1 MNVSLSDIK
10 NRVKEGKIKEALSLI
25 KQMEQESP
33 LCPAVLVLKGRCIQ
47 LDDEK
52 TPYEL
57 SDAEEAFK
65 RAIEMDE
72 DYTPAIV
79 ELAWFYLNVFDDA
92 KRAAKLFET
101 AVTAHRQV
109 LTEAVVGKAKC
120 LMESKSKEAA
130 KTYLEEI
137 IHSCLDA
144 NELRKVLDEV
154 ESFNK

>member
-1 MNVSLSDIK
+1 MTVSLGEIED
-10 NRVKEGKIKEALSLI
+10 RVKEGKIKEALSLI
-25 KQMEQESP
+25 RQVEQEGVP
-33 LCPAVLVLKGRCIQ
+33 CPAVLVLKGNCIQ

-57 SDAEEAFK
+57 SDAEDAFK

-79 ELAWFYLNVFDDA
+79 ELAWFCLNVLDDA
-92 KRAAKLFET
+92 ERATGLFER
-101 AVTAHRQV
+101 AVASYRKAM
-109 LTEAVVGKAKC
+109 TEAVVGLVKC

-137 IHSCLDA
+137 TRSCLDT
-144 NELRKVLDEV
+144 NELRKVLEEV
-154 ESFNK
+154 ELFNK